1 MGTKQDNRLIKINSP
16 LGEDMILVEAM
27 SVSEGMSKLYSIEL
41 DLVHAEEDM
50 SYTPTTV
57 PPANILGKPVAIS
70 VKQSDGVERF
80 FHGIVNYF
88 QQGIRHV
95 RFTFYKAVVVPH
107 VWMLTQRR
115 QTKIY
120 QQKSVKEILE
130 EILKGF
136 TNRFELQGT
145 YEKRNYCVQYQ
156 ETDWDFASRLME
168 EEGIFY
174 FFEHTNN
181 EHKIVI
187 ADQPQSNA
195 ECPGKSTIPYA
206 LKVGSEEELISSVFS
221 LHMDYQLRPGK
232 VTLWDHNFQLPGKK
246 LDVTK
251 PSRFSVGGNDQFEIY
266 DHPGGY
272 ARKYD
277 GIDKSGG
284 EQSGDLQKIFTD
296 NQKHASNLIDAID
309 AGYTTLVG
317 NSDCCSLTPGYRFT
331 LQEHPDSATNGVYLV
346 TETEHQVLQ
355 APSYV
360 SDESPDEAYRN
371 RFKAIPHG
379 AGKPPFRPL
388 PVTPKPRVYGSQTAH
403 VVGPAGEEIF
413 TDKYGRVKVQF
424 HWDRDGKY
432 DANSSC
438 WVRVA
443 QSWAGNKWG
452 MVFIPRVGMEVVV
465 HFVEGDLDQPIIT
478 GCVYNPGAM
487 PPYTLPDEKT
497 KSTIKTDSSKGG
509 GGFNELRFEDKK
521 GSEQIFIHAE
531 KNQDIRVKND
541 CMEYIGND
549 RHLMVKNDQ
558 FEKIDKDIHL
568 TVGGN
573 VNQKIGDTLSI
584 NAQSDIHEK
593 AGQNMALD
601 AGMAVHIKAG
611 MTAVI
616 EAGTSL
622 TLKVGG
628 NFININPGGVFISG
642 TMVMINSGGAAGSG
656 GGCNPEA
663 PKDAKEA
670 DKADPGAK
678 IPSPPPPPPAP
689 VKSFSPQ
696 AIALQRAAQDGTPFC
711 AICAQANS

>member
-1 MGTKQDNRLIKINSP
+1 MGTKQDSRLIKIATP

-27 SVSEGMSKLYSIEL
+27 SVSEEMSKLYSIEL
-41 DLVHAEEDM
+41 DLVHAEEEMD
-50 SYTPTTV
+50 YKPTTV

-70 VKQSDGVERF
+70 VKQSDEVERF
-80 FHGIVNYF
+80 FHGIVKYF
-88 QQGIRHV
+88 QQGVRHS
-95 RFTFYKAVVVPH
+95 RFTFYKAVVVPQ
-107 VWMLTQRR
+107 VWMLTQRQ

-120 QQKSVKEILE
+120 QQMSVPDILREILS
-130 EILKGF
+130 GF
-136 TNRFELQGT
+136 TNSFELQGT

-174 FFEHTNN
+174 FFEHSQN

-187 ADQPQSNA
+187 ADTPQSNK

-206 LKVGSEEELISSVFS
+206 LKVGGEEELISSIFS
-221 LHMDYQLRPGK
+221 LHTDYRLLPGK
-232 VTLWDHNFQLPGKK
+232 VSIWDHNFQLPRKN
-246 LDVTK
+246 LEVTK
-251 PSRFSVGGNDQFEIY
+251 PSRFSVGGNDQLEVY
-266 DHPGGY
+266 EHPGGY
-272 ARKYD
+272 AKKYD
-277 GIDKSGG
+277 GIDKGGG
-284 EQSGDLQKIFTD
+284 EQASDLQKIFND
-296 NQKHASNLIDAID
+296 NQKTASNLSDAID
-309 AGYTTLVG
+309 AGYATMVG
-317 NSDCCSLTPGYRFT
+317 SSDCPSLTPGHRFT
-331 LQEHPDSATNGVYLV
+331 LKDHPDSNTNGVYV
-346 TETEHQVLQ
+346 ITEARHTILQ

-360 SDESPDEAYRN
+360 SDESPAEAYQN
-371 RFKAIPHG
+371 TFKAIAHG
-379 AGKPPFRPL
+379 AGEPPFRPL
-388 PVTPKPRVYGSQTAH
+388 PVTPKPRVYGSQTAY
-403 VVGPAGEEIF
+403 VVGPSGEEIY
-413 TDKYGRVKVQF
+413 TDKFGRVKVQF
-424 HWDRDGKY
+424 HWDRFGKS
-432 DANSSC
+432 DASSSC

-443 QSWAGNKWG
+443 QGWAGNKWG

-478 GCVYNPGAM
+478 GCVYNPETM

-558 FEKIDKDIHL
+558 LEKVDKDVHL

-593 AGQNMALD
+593 AGMNFAAE

-611 MTAVI
+611 VSAVI

-628 NFININPGGVFISG
+628 NFININPSGVYISG
-642 TMVMINSGGAAGSG
+642 TLVMLNSGGAAGSG
-656 GGCNPEA
+656 GGCSPEA
-663 PKDAKEA
+663 PKAPKEA
-670 DKADPGAK
+670 DKADPGART
-678 IPSPPPPPPAP
+678 PSPKPAP
-689 VKSFSPQ
+689 PEPAKSFSPL
-696 AIALQRAAQDGTPFC
+696 AISLQRAAEDGTPFC
-711 AICAQANS
+711 AICAQSNA

>member
-27 SVSEGMSKLYSIEL
+27 NVSEGMSRLYSIEM

-50 SYTPTTV
+50 DYTPTTV

-80 FHGIVNYF
+80 FHGIVSHF
-88 QQGIRHV
+88 QQGVRHA
-95 RFTFYKAVVVPH
+95 RFTFYKAVIVPQ

-120 QQKSVKEILE
+120 QQKSVPDILQEIVT
-130 EILKGF
+130 GF
-136 TNRFELQGT
+136 NSRFELQGT
-145 YEKRNYCVQYQ
+145 FEKRNYCVQYQ

-174 FFEHTNN
+174 FFEHSNN

-187 ADQPQSNA
+187 ANTPQSNKD
-195 ECPGKSTIPYA
+195 CPGKSTIPYA
-206 LKVGSEEELISSVFS
+206 LKVGSEEELISSIFS
-221 LHMDYQLRPGK
+221 LHTDYQLRPGK
-232 VTLWDHNFQLPGKK
+232 VTLWDHNFQLPRKK
-246 LDVTK
+246 LEVTK

-266 DHPGGY
+266 DYPGSY
-272 ARKYD
+272 AQRFD

-284 EQSGDLQKIFTD
+284 EQASELQKIFTD
-296 NQKHASNLIDAID
+296 NQKQASNLIDAID

-317 NSDCCSLTPGYRFT
+317 NSDCPSLTPGYRFT
-331 LQEHPDSATNGVYLV
+331 VSEHPDSNTNGMYVV
-346 TETEHQVLQ
+346 TEVEHRVLQ

-360 SDESPDEAYRN
+360 SDESPSEAYQN
-371 RFKAIPHG
+371 RFQAIPHG

-388 PVTPKPRVYGSQTAH
+388 RITPKPRVYGSQTAY
-403 VVGPAGEEIF
+403 VVGPPGEEIF

-424 HWDRDGKY
+424 HWDRFGTNN
-432 DANSSC
+432 AESSC

-443 QSWAGNKWG
+443 QGWAGNRWG
-452 MVFIPRVGMEVVV
+452 MVFIPRIGMEVVV

-478 GCVYNPGAM
+478 GCVYNPETM
-487 PPYTLPDEKT
+487 PPYVLPDEKT

-509 GGFNELRFEDKK
+509 SGFNELRFEDKK

-584 NAQSDIHEK
+584 NAQSDVHEK
-593 AGQNMALD
+593 AGMNFAIE
-601 AGMAVHIKAG
+601 GGSAVHIKAG

-642 TMVMINSGGAAGSG
+642 TMVMINSGGAAGTG
-656 GGCNPEA
+656 GGCSPEP
-663 PKDAKEA
+663 PKDPKEA
-670 DKADPGAK
+670 DKANPGERAPAAQ
-678 IPSPPPPPPAP
+678 PSPPAP